1 MSAAQAAVLGGGM
14 SLAWGSAR
22 FRAATNRRAGR
33 AVSGGGVRCLPAI
46 QTTSARL
53 VPAVSKSSSKTTWEL
68 PEVDL
73 WGPAGE
79 CTAFSAGREGEGAG
93 GWLEDSLLA
102 ARVGV
107 PLGVVETREQASQ
120 GGVMPGSSAG
130 GPPGGSEPPQNDY
143 FAQTG
148 LAIRTLREEVPLVFA
163 QDISYDIFTDDI
175 GFIETITTR
184 DPEKQH
190 IIMGKDKYKGMYKTV
205 RWHGKFFFS
214 KLKVDILR
222 IWQPKD
228 KTIAVR
234 WTVAAVP
241 RLLNGIIDST
251 FYLDGI
257 SEYKLNDEGFIYQH
271 KVSNVDLGTGQSALQ
286 WSSFAKLLAGNSQ
299 GPVPTMIV
307 GGDVSA
313 CEAHEEGAVEA
324 FR

>member
-1 MSAAQAAVLGGGM
+1 
-14 SLAWGSAR
+14 
-22 FRAATNRRAGR
+22 
-33 AVSGGGVRCLPAI
+33 
-46 QTTSARL
+46 
-53 VPAVSKSSSKTTWEL
+53 
-68 PEVDL
+68 
-73 WGPAGE
+73 
-79 CTAFSAGREGEGAG
+79 
-93 GWLEDSLLA
+93 
-102 ARVGV
+102 
-107 PLGVVETREQASQ
+107 
-120 GGVMPGSSAG
+120 
-130 GPPGGSEPPQNDY
+130 
-143 FAQTG
+143 
-148 LAIRTLREEVPLVFA
+148 VFA

-175 GFIETITTR
+175 GFIGAPPPHSRPVALPPWGKGVAARVRTRHGDEMAHPLPRAETITTR